1 MSRSLLGKLLLPLL
15 LAFLVFNTVSMA
27 DDKSAREKQLKTLLR
42 KIDKLKQAIDVKEDN
57 KSSYTKQLKSAE
69 RKIGKV
75 NQQIRATDKKITA
88 KKSELKALQAT
99 RLKHQRQLSQ
109 ENDYL
114 AEQVYAAFTLG
125 RQERAKLLF
134 SQQNPQALQ
143 RNLVYYQYFSN
154 ARVALINDVQRNI
167 DKVIATEELILQAQ
181 LDLEQNQKSLGA
193 QIKELKVDLGKR
205 KTIISSLD
213 KELKQQGGSLS
224 VLQDEATQLQNLI
237 KSIEAIFVDAPESEI
252 SQKAFAELK
261 GKLAWPVKGKVK
273 KLFGR
278 NKPQSKLRWQGIVIE
293 APNGRQ
299 VKAVSHGRIAF
310 ADWLRGLG
318 NLVIIDHGNS
328 YLSLYGHN
336 ESLYKSAGEWVEAGD
351 VISTIGNSGGQN
363 KSGLYFEIRK
373 KGRPQNPTG
382 WCKAKN
388 KFASG

>member
-42 KIDKLKQAIDVKEDN
+42 KIDKLKQSIDVKEDN
-57 KSSYTKQLKSAE
+57 KSSYTKQLKSVE

-88 KKSELKALQAT
+88 KKSELKALRAT

-154 ARVALINDVQRNI
+154 ARVALINEVQRNI
-167 DKVIATEELILQAQ
+167 DKIIATEELIRQAQ

-193 QIKELKVDLGKR
+193 QKKELKVDLGNR
-205 KTIISSLD
+205 KTIVSSLD

-224 VLQDEATQLQNLI
+224 MLQDEATQLQNLI
-237 KSIEAIFVDAPESEI
+237 KSIEEIFIDAPESEI

-278 NKPQSKLRWQGIVIE
+278 NKPQSELRWQGIVIE

-310 ADWLRGLG
+310 SDWLRGLG

>member
-42 KIDKLKQAIDVKEDN
+42 KIDNLKQSIDVKEDN
-57 KSSYTKQLKSAE
+57 KSSYTKQLKSVE

-88 KKSELKALQAT
+88 KKSELKALRAT

-167 DKVIATEELILQAQ
+167 DKIIATEELIRQAQ

-193 QIKELKVDLGKR
+193 QIKELKVDLGNR

-224 VLQDEATQLQNLI
+224 RLQDEATQLQNLI
-237 KSIEAIFVDAPESEI
+237 KSIEEIFIDAPESEI

-273 KLFGR
+273 KLYGR
-278 NKPQSKLRWQGIVIE
+278 NKPQSELRWQGIVIE

-310 ADWLRGLG
+310 SDWLRGLG

-351 VISTIGNSGGQN
+351 VISTIGNSGGQK

>member
-42 KIDKLKQAIDVKEDN
+42 KIDKLKQSIDVKEDN
-57 KSSYTKQLKSAE
+57 KSSYTKQLKSVE

-75 NQQIRATDKKITA
+75 NQQISATDKKITA
-88 KKSELKALQAT
+88 KKSELKALRAT

-154 ARVALINDVQRNI
+154 ARVALINEVQRNI
-167 DKVIATEELILQAQ
+167 DKIIATEELIRQAQ

-193 QIKELKVDLGKR
+193 QKKELKVDLGNR
-205 KTIISSLD
+205 KTIVSSLD

-224 VLQDEATQLQNLI
+224 MLQDEATQLQNLI
-237 KSIEAIFVDAPESEI
+237 KSIEEIFIDAPESEI

-278 NKPQSKLRWQGIVIE
+278 NKPQSELRWQGIVIE

-310 ADWLRGLG
+310 SDWLRGLG

>member
-88 KKSELKALQAT
+88 KKSELKALRAT

-154 ARVALINDVQRNI
+154 ARVTLINDVQRNI
-167 DKVIATEELILQAQ
+167 DKIIATEELIRQAQ

-224 VLQDEATQLQNLI
+224 MLQDEATQLQNLI
-237 KSIEAIFVDAPESEI
+237 KSIEEIFADAPESEI

-273 KLFGR
+273 RLFGR
-278 NKPQSKLRWQGIVIE
+278 NKPQSELRWQGIVIE

>member
-15 LAFLVFNTVSMA
+15 LACLVFNTVSMA

-42 KIDKLKQAIDVKEDN
+42 KIDKLKQVIDVKEDN
-57 KSSYTKQLKSAE
+57 KSSYTKQLKSVE

-75 NQQIRATDKKITA
+75 NQQIRATDKKITV
-88 KKSELKALQAT
+88 KKSELKALRAT

-114 AEQVYAAFTLG
+114 AEQVYAAYTLG

-167 DKVIATEELILQAQ
+167 DKIIATEELIRQAQ

-224 VLQDEATQLQNLI
+224 RLQDEATQLQNLI
-237 KSIEAIFVDAPESEI
+237 KSIEEIFVDAPVSEI

-278 NKPQSKLRWQGIVIE
+278 NKPQSELRWQGIVIE

-310 ADWLRGLG
+310 SDWLRGLG

-351 VISTIGNSGGQN
+351 VIGTIGNSGGQN

-382 WCKAKN
+382 WCKSKN

>member
-1 MSRSLLGKLLLPLL
+1 MSRSLLAKLLLPLM
-15 LAFLVFNTVSMA
+15 LAFLVFNTVSVA
-27 DDKSAREKQLKTLLR
+27 DDKSVREKQLKTLLQ
-42 KIDKLKQAIDVKEDN
+42 KIDKIKQAIDVKEDN
-57 KSSYTKQLKSAE
+57 KSSYTKQLKSVE

-88 KKSELKALQAT
+88 KKSELKALRAT
-99 RLKHQRQLSQ
+99 RLKHQRKLSQ

-134 SQQNPQALQ
+134 SQENPQALQ

-167 DKVIATEELILQAQ
+167 DKIIATEELIQQAQ

-205 KTIISSLD
+205 KTIVSSLD

-224 VLQDEATQLQNLI
+224 RLQDEATQLKNLI
-237 KSIEAIFVDAPESEI
+237 KSIEEIFVDAPESEI

-278 NKPQSKLRWQGIVIE
+278 NKPQSELRWQGIVIE

-310 ADWLRGLG
+310 SDWLRGLG

-336 ESLYKSAGEWVEAGD
+336 ESLYKSAGEWDEAGD
-351 VISTIGNSGGQN
+351 VIGTIGNSGGQN

-382 WCKAKN
+382 WCKSKN

>member
-42 KIDKLKQAIDVKEDN
+42 KIDKLKQVIDVKEDN
-57 KSSYTKQLKSAE
+57 KSSYTKQLKSVE

-88 KKSELKALQAT
+88 KKSELKALRAT

-114 AEQVYAAFTLG
+114 AEQVYAAYTLG

-167 DKVIATEELILQAQ
+167 DKIIATEELIRQAQ

-193 QIKELKVDLGKR
+193 QIKELKADLGKR
-205 KTIISSLD
+205 KTIIGSLD

-224 VLQDEATQLQNLI
+224 RLQDEATQLQNLI
-237 KSIEAIFVDAPESEI
+237 KSIEEIFVDAPESEI

-278 NKPQSKLRWQGIVIE
+278 NKPQSELRWQGIVIE

-299 VKAVSHGRIAF
+299 VKAVSHGMIAF
-310 ADWLRGLG
+310 SDWLRGLG

-351 VISTIGNSGGQN
+351 VIGTIGNSGGQN

-382 WCKAKN
+382 WCKSKN

>member
-15 LAFLVFNTVSMA
+15 FTFLVFNTVTMA
-27 DDKSAREKQLKTLLR
+27 DDKSAKEKQLKTLLR
-42 KIDKLKQAIDVKEDN
+42 KIDKLKKSIDVKEDN
-57 KSSYTKQLKSAE
+57 KSSYTKQLKSVE

-88 KKSELKALQAT
+88 KKSELKALRAT
-99 RLKHQRQLSQ
+99 RLKHQRELRQ

-134 SQQNPQALQ
+134 SQENPQALQ

-167 DKVIATEELILQAQ
+167 DKIIATEELIQQAQ

-205 KTIISSLD
+205 KTIVSSLD

-224 VLQDEATQLQNLI
+224 RLQDEATQLKNLI
-237 KSIEAIFVDAPESEI
+237 KSIEEIFVDAPESEI

-278 NKPQSKLRWQGIVIE
+278 NKPQSELRWQGIVIE

-310 ADWLRGLG
+310 SDWLRGLG

-351 VISTIGNSGGQN
+351 VIGTIGNSGGQN

-382 WCKAKN
+382 WCKSKN

>member
-42 KIDKLKQAIDVKEDN
+42 KIDQLKQAIDVKEDN
-57 KSSYTKQLKSAE
+57 KSSYTRQLKSIE

-88 KKSELKALQAT
+88 KKSELKALRAT

-154 ARVALINDVQRNI
+154 ARVTLINEVQRNI
-167 DKVIATEELILQAQ
+167 DKIIATEELIRQAQ

-193 QIKELKVDLGKR
+193 QRKELNADLGKR
-205 KTIISSLD
+205 KTIVSSLD

-224 VLQDEATQLQNLI
+224 RLQDEATQLQNLI
-237 KSIEAIFVDAPESEI
+237 KSIEQIFVDAPESEI

-261 GKLAWPVKGKVK
+261 GKLAWPVNGKVK

-278 NKPQSKLRWQGIVIE
+278 SKPQSELRWQGVVIE

-373 KGRPQNPTG
+373 KGRPQNPSG
-382 WCKAKN
+382 WCKSKN

>member
-1 MSRSLLGKLLLPLL
+1 MSRSLPGKLLLLL
-15 LAFLVFNTVSMA
+15 MLVLLVFNTVSMA
-27 DDKSAREKQLKTLLR
+27 DDKSAKEKQLKTLLR
-42 KIDKLKQAIDVKEDN
+42 KIDKLKKSIDVKEDN
-57 KSSYTKQLKSAE
+57 KSSYTKQLKSVE

-75 NQQIRATDKKITA
+75 NQQISTTDKKITA
-88 KKSELKALQAT
+88 KKSELKTLRAT
-99 RLKHQRQLSQ
+99 RLKHQQKLNQ

-167 DKVIATEELILQAQ
+167 DKIIATEELIGQAQ
-181 LDLEQNQKSLGA
+181 LELEQNQKSLET
-193 QIKELKVDLGKR
+193 QIKGLKVDLGKR
-205 KTIISSLD
+205 KTIISSLS

-224 VLQDEATQLQNLI
+224 RLQDEATQLQNLI
-237 KSIEAIFVDAPESEI
+237 KSIEEIFVDAPELEI

-261 GKLAWPVKGKVK
+261 GKLAWPVKGKLK

-278 NKPQSKLRWQGIVIE
+278 NKPQSELRWQGVVIE